1 MKNVKLK
8 DLKYQI
14 QGIQSDKPLFECLQA
29 ITLGFILFVLF
40 MIVVTL
46 ALNSI

>member
-8 DLKYQI
+8 DYKYQI

-29 ITLGFILFVLF
+29 ITLGFILFVL
-40 MIVVTL
+40 ILIAATL
-46 ALNSI
+46 ALNSL